1 MNEAVRKT
9 LNFTLFSLGPD
20 VGSAFVSALPLILSP
35 LHNVTI
41 NVGKRLVLT
50 CNTSG
55 DPAAQVSWTKNE
67 VGLPARARLDL
78 GNSTLVID
86 NVEFADDGEYKCT
99 ATNRQGNVSS
109 SAIVEV
115 QGKVCHMSEF
125 AWFM

>member
-1 MNEAVRKT
+1 MSK
-9 LNFTLFSLGPD
+9 LWLCLFL
-20 VGSAFVSALPLILSP
+20 ALPLILSP
-35 LHNVTI
+35 LQTVTI

-67 VGLPARARLDL
+67 FGLPARARLEL

-86 NVEFADDGEYKCT
+86 NVQFEDDGEYRCT
-99 ATNRQGNVSS
+99 AANRQGNVSS

-115 QGKVCHMSEF
+115 QGKVPNMFRSLIGWLKELRKTETVKVKYD
-125 AWFM
+125 